1 VGNNFN
7 FSQINKDMKAV
18 MTKEN
23 KTQND
28 KVRVQFD
35 FNKESLEKLDEIVK
49 TINVSTRA
57 EAIRK
62 ALTILT
68 EFIDAESRGAKM
80 MLKEKD
86 GTLIQ
91 IMPLF

>member
-1 VGNNFN
+1 M
-7 FSQINKDMKAV
+7 S
-18 MTKEN
+18 KEN
-23 KTQND
+23 KIINE

-49 TINVSTRA
+49 TINASTRA

-62 ALTILT
+62 ALTLLT
-68 EFIDAESRGAKM
+68 ELIDAEGRGAKM
-80 MLKEKD
+80 MLREKD
-86 GTLIQ
+86 GTLVQ

>member
-1 VGNNFN
+1 
-7 FSQINKDMKAV
+7 MKAV
-18 MTKEN
+18 MSKEN
-23 KTQND
+23 KTQNE

-35 FNKESLEKLDEIVK
+35 FNKESLGKLDEIVK
-49 TINVSTRA
+49 SINVSTRA

-62 ALTILT
+62 ALMLLT
-68 EFIDAESRGAKM
+68 ELIDAESRGAKM
-80 MLKEKD
+80 LLREKD

>member
-1 VGNNFN
+1 
-7 FSQINKDMKAV
+7 MKAI

-23 KTQND
+23 KTQNE

-49 TINVSTRA
+49 TINASTRA

-62 ALTILT
+62 ALMLLT
-68 EFIDAESRGAKM
+68 ELINAESRGAKM
-80 MLKEKD
+80 MLREKD
-86 GTLIQ
+86 GTLVQ